1 MEINMCIAAPLKIVK
16 IDPTGTTAVGV
27 LGSNELTIDIR
38 LVSPQIGD
46 YVLVHAG
53 CAIELLE
60 KDTAAEIQD
69 IYTELEDLV
78 SSPGH

>member
-1 MEINMCIAAPLKIVK
+1 MCIAAPLKITK

-38 LVSPQIGD
+38 LVSPQVGD

-53 CAIELLE
+53 CAIEVLE
-60 KDTAAEIQD
+60 KDTTEEIRD
-69 IYTELEDLV
+69 IYEELESLITKK
-78 SSPGH
+78 STLL

>member
-1 MEINMCIAAPLKIVK
+1 MCIAAPLKIIK
-16 IDPTGTTAVGV
+16 IDPAGETAVGA
-27 LGSNELTIDIR
+27 LGSNEINIDIR

-53 CAIELLE
+53 CAIEVLK

-69 IYTELEDLV
+69 IYEELENITR
-78 SSPGH
+78 